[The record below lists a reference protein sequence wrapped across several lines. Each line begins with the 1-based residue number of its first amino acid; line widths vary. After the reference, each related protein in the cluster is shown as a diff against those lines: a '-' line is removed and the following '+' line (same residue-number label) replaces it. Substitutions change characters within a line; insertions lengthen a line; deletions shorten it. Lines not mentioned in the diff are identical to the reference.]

1 MSMIERLGTMNESMI
16 VPNFVH
22 QLLSTTTEDTAQLA
36 NKLCSLLS
44 LPVLITDSYYQI
56 LSSSYPAGVPAL
68 TTILAIQPLDL
79 MESSTA
85 FSCQIT
91 TTMSDEYGLVSP
103 ITQGNNTLGYL
114 FILPSKKEKPETYSS
129 ILEFAASLA
138 SIQLHR
144 KLEKRQEKMKFKEPF
159 LFDLLYGNLKQPEDI
174 YEYGSVWNW
183 DFHLPH
189 TVLVFSLTDFNPI
202 LTGKQM
208 INHLLYIVERT
219 LIDGSIKP
227 ITLKRKSQ
235 VIVIFPL
242 EDDQQKNHRAA
253 MIGFSTTIINQMKSL
268 HPEQALSCGI
278 GKTYPSPV
286 DLFRSFQEAK
296 VALELGELMG
306 ITIPF
311 FSDLGLERILYKHDQ
326 QDLKEYYEATLGE
339 LQLYDESNSAQLM
352 ETLEGLAA
360 NQFDMTA
367 TSKALF
373 LHRNTLRYRLKKI
386 EEILNVKL
394 DDLNIK
400 LNITAALKIKQLR
413 KI

>member
-1 MSMIERLGTMNESMI
+1 MNESMI

-22 QLLSTTTEDTAQLA
+22 QLLTTTTEDAAQLT
-36 NKLCSLLS
+36 NKLCQLISH
-44 LPVLITDSYYQI
+44 PVLITDSYYQI
-56 LSSSYPAGVPAL
+56 LSSSYPAGCSAL
-68 TTILAIQPLDL
+68 TDILAIQPLDL
-79 MESSTA
+79 IENSIA
-85 FSCQIT
+85 FSCQMT
-91 TTMSDEYGLVSP
+91 TTVSDEYGLACP
-103 ITQGNNTLGYL
+103 ITHGNTMLGYL
-114 FILPSKKEKPETYSS
+114 FIFPSKKEKPQIYAS

-159 LFDLLYGNLKQPEDI
+159 LFDLLYGNLKQLEDI
-174 YEYGSVWNW
+174 YEYGHVWNW
-183 DFHLPH
+183 DFHLPQ
-189 TVLVFSLTDFNPI
+189 TVLVFSLTDFNHV
-202 LTGKQM
+202 LTDKQM

-219 LIDGSIKP
+219 LIEGNIKP

-235 VIVIFPL
+235 VIVIFPM
-242 EDDQQKNHRAA
+242 EEDQQKQHRAV
-253 MIGFSTTIINQMKSL
+253 IEDFSTTIINQMQSL
-268 HPEQALSCGI
+268 HPGQPLSCGI
-278 GKTYPSPV
+278 GKTYKNPV

-296 VALELGELMG
+296 VALELGELME

-311 FSDLGLERILYKHDQ
+311 FSDLGLERILYKHDL
-326 QDLKEYYEATLGE
+326 QDLKEYYQATLGE

-360 NQFDMTA
+360 HQFDMTA

-386 EEILNVKL
+386 EEILNLKL
-394 DDLNIK
+394 DDLNNK

-413 KI
+413 KM